1 MFAENR
7 ATAIMTD
14 RINRLSENDAATLTE
29 SLRQLDLDQFD
40 FVCDVLERE
49 VIDGRMSRQEFRRF
63 EQFFDRWW
71 AHPLPLKL
79 TFLDH
84 VASLARTHKRPFD
97 VFPDLTKFGIRRQ
110 TEQDA
115 TRSADVGVL
124 C

>member
-1 MFAENR
+1 MYA
-7 ATAIMTD
+7 
-14 RINRLSENDAATLTE
+14 ENDAAAIMTEAIDRLSKDDAATLEE

-40 FVCDVLERE
+40 FVCDVLEQE

-63 EQFFDRWW
+63 ERFFDRWW

-84 VASLARTHKRPFD
+84 VASLAKTTKRPFE
-97 VFPDLTKFGIRRQ
+97 VFPDLIKFGIRRRN
-110 TEQDA
+110 EQGA
-115 TRSADVGVL
+115 KRSVDFTAL